1 MWEVSEQP
9 KPTQKQRDF
18 IEHLIDQLNNRGLRF
33 DTLEYRP
40 RDRHEASDMID
51 DLKRQLGW
59 G

>member
-1 MWEVSEQP
+1 MWEVSESP

-18 IEHLIDQLNNRGLRF
+18 IEHLIDQLDNRGLRF

-40 RDRHEASDMID
+40 RDKQEASEMID
-51 DLKRQLGW
+51 DLKGQLGW